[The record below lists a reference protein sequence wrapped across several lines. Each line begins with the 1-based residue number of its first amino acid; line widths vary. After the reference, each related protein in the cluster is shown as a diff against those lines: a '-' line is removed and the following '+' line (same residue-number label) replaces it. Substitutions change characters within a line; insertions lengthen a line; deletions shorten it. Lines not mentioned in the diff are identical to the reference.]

1 SKIGQRGIPPNPQAT
16 MMLYMMPVMMTVV
29 GFSFASGLNLY
40 WTASNLASLPQQWLI
55 SQDRMKRQGQPL
67 VNTKK

>member
-1 SKIGQRGIPPNPQAT
+1 MGQRGLPPNPQAQ
-16 MMLYMMPVMMTVV
+16 MMTYMMPVMMTIF

-55 SQDRMKRQGQPL
+55 GKERMKRLNPSVV